1 VRGLCPILTV
11 TGKHR
16 GKFNWKKYSRYSG
29 NLREYW
35 VDPRRWPDHQKEI
48 GD

>member
-1 VRGLCPILTV
+1 VKGLCPILTV
-11 TGKHR
+11 NGKHR

-29 NLREYW
+29 NLRDYW